1 MASKSASSWHPAMM
15 PNSAADLV
23 ARDSPSTSEHLEP
36 PDLVNSA
43 APSVS
48 AEEVLTTKVMPDH
61 NDRDEAD
68 EADEADAWLVS
79 EETVAAEP
87 IETSQTTT
95 TWHTSEA
102 TGDDPVQTEPTDPS
116 YPGGIL
122 SEPELTET
130 STPPQPT
137 ENNASTEHGDV
148 TDAWLK
154 NADEGD
160 GGGAWLLQDEE
171 MHKDGTCQSSLVKE
185 ESTSTQETASAI
197 EEDTNQELVEP
208 QREEIY
214 TTATTR
220 TASVTST
227 AQHSSSMS
235 FARTVS
241 HEISFP
247 GDDDGEW
254 NLGRN
259 ETEAV
264 PGFMS
269 ESNQTESFPS
279 LPPMSSKTSALVSLP
294 LASYQTSKVMEEGD
308 KEAEFEQEEEEEY
321 LMRSPE
327 VDSSASWRRYDT
339 TYPQHT
345 PHRSIGGE
353 LEDAT
358 AMEEEAR
365 FEESLPL
372 IPPTHGLV
380 EDDAQQ
386 RSARSNSDLFG
397 EQDDSENDFF
407 GQVNNNVETQND
419 NEDDVKFLPERKS
432 TMQVMEAVNDESLL
446 TRHSTPNDHLE
457 EHADNSTEG
466 VGLGTSAKASGSP
479 VAEDLVSK
487 WEQAFGDDDDDEFL
501 LDDSITQA
509 EDVDPTA
516 FLGSDDEGL
525 LDDDLDTQAPISAT
539 SQPRGPVI
547 NPYAPAS
554 VAVQPTTSYMLA
566 ASTGTMPQ
574 PTFGYGPQQQ
584 QQQQQPITASY
595 GSGHFGQTPQP
606 LRPEPAKTQSFADKS
621 KVGYS
626 SPYDLPTDLVKPV
639 KPRKR
644 LSLQQQTPTET
655 VPPPPPSASLYSPGH
670 SAHPP
675 TAPVTTSVPP
685 VSNATRPPP
694 PLVSNASSPALH
706 SKNSFFEELP
716 VSSKPRTASR
726 LSQRAPSPGQY
737 MPIGSASQQAP
748 PPPPPQQPPPMP
760 RTVPPPPISH
770 MVPSPVPQP
779 APASAQYPG
788 DEAQTTSSGVE
799 NLMAPPRTNPYANVQ
814 SQPGAAAAAL
824 TAPSNSSS
832 RYSPAPPLPQG
843 GGVSITS
850 RYSPAPSSGSR
861 PNSSYGAGPP
871 HAALPHLPRTSSP
884 LAHYDS
890 NGAAEGQPYDRR
902 AGSTFEPRLTRMS
915 SLPPTREVDE
925 EEDEEASSFG
935 IRSNSVS
942 HTLTTSPTANAAE
955 TRYNAAPFHAP
966 ARHATP
972 PLSPGRAPVASGVAI
987 SPSKRVHSNYA
998 PQPAPASA
1006 PAQTSFMPSPC
1017 ARTQSPNA
1025 LHMDVR
1031 KPSKSTDYAPRPLS
1045 AHSPPAGSVAAAPAI
1060 AKSTTQS
1067 SGFAPTSRT
1076 RGQSI
1081 TNMMPPTDGRERDP
1095 LERWRGAPV
1104 MAWGVGGTFITS
1116 FPKSIPRYAMGQTVP
1131 VTIRTVG
1138 EVKVQNIKDLDS
1150 LQDGLAK
1157 FPGPLKGKSKKK
1169 EAIAWLTAGIDSQER
1184 EIPDVSFHS
1193 QLSLEAKR
1201 SVERLLLWKLLRI
1214 FIEHDG
1220 ILEGSPALD
1229 KAVRQV
1235 LAPETVE
1242 LSNEGASLFTGAEVG
1257 SGATLMKADGV
1268 DEGTVE
1274 KIRLDLLKGNREAAV
1289 WAAVDKRLWGHAMLI
1304 SQTVSADLYKQV
1316 AQEFVRKEVNYPG
1329 HNNESL
1335 AALYKVLSGNYDDC
1349 VDELVPSHARAG
1361 LQLVSTETSSG
1372 PTKDAMDGLDKWRE
1386 TLTLVLSNRSSED
1399 IRGLNALGKL
1409 LSSYG
1414 RAEAAHICF
1423 IFSRS
1428 LSVFGG
1434 LDDANSDFV
1443 LVGSDHKRQSDQ
1455 FAKETE
1461 ALQLSEM
1468 YEYGL
1473 TLGSGIAASAG
1484 APHLAAYKLQHAMTL
1499 AEYGFRDKAIQYCDA
1514 IASAIVAQT
1523 RRSPY
1528 HHPILEASVED
1539 FLARLKSSP
1548 KDASSSWMSKP
1559 TMGKVS
1565 DSVWNRFNKF
1575 VSGDENENG
1584 HAKTD
1589 GDNGPFAR
1597 IVSSPN
1603 ISRPPSTSNFDMY
1616 GSSPGFQAAGG
1627 ALLASSGG
1635 AATSRYAPPTIASHT
1650 GVSAN
1655 PYAPTATTQPQ
1666 HAPLPASTR
1675 RSQEY
1680 APNAYDPAA
1689 YAGGAGLTQ
1698 GRHGSGDI
1706 DGSGHQPLA
1715 YPGYAPLEHQPMQT
1729 SALGYPESTSTTQPV
1744 STVSGGYQPL
1754 GLQESPV
1761 IHPQPSV
1768 NDNSNQSYEPQPY
1781 GYEAPQDQ
1789 TAAGPTDYDDQQGA
1803 SSGGYEPPSFQ
1814 PYAYE
1819 PSSYQPDN
1827 NDDEEQP
1834 KSKKKSFMDDD
1845 DEDDIPA
1852 LKKPQDKA
1860 KSEKD
1865 RENEEMFRKVAEED
1879 AKRAAAAAAST
1890 KKGWGFGGWFGG
1902 GSKKADGSIGGESSS
1917 GKPIKAK
1924 LGEQSSFVYDP
1935 DLGRWINKK
1944 PGAENVEAKKATPPP
1959 PRSAG
1964 PRSMSGTP
1972 PPPSTHTPPPAADRM
1987 SVPPMGMP
1995 PRPIASGL
2003 STAQSMDNLYTRAGP
2018 GGMTRNVSSSTLA
2031 GPPSRPSTSMSNAS
2045 SIDDLLGA
2053 PAPRKPGQKKP
2064 RKSGR
2069 YVDVMAKS

>member
-1 MASKSASSWHPAMM
+1 MASTSASSWHPAMM

-23 ARDSPSTSEHLEP
+23 AQESQSTSKHVESP
-36 PDLVNSA
+36 ISID
-43 APSVS
+43 SVVAS
-48 AEEVLTTKVMPDH
+48 AEEEDPPPEVLPDQ
-61 NDRDEAD
+61 NDE
-68 EADEADAWLVS
+68 DEADAWLVS
-79 EETVAAEP
+79 EDIVATEP
-87 IETSQTTT
+87 IESSQTTEA
-95 TWHTSEA
+95 SLQNSESAGIDPLQMEA
-102 TGDDPVQTEPTDPS
+102 TEAS
-116 YPGGIL
+116 YPEGVL
-122 SEPELTET
+122 PEPESTEV
-130 STPPQPT
+130 SAPPRST
-137 ENNASTEHGDV
+137 ENHFSTEHDDV
-148 TDAWLK
+148 ADAWL
-154 NADEGD
+154 NNGDEGE
-160 GGGAWLLQDEE
+160 GGGAWLLQDEALHRNE
-171 MHKDGTCQSSLVKE
+171 TCDSGLVEK
-185 ESTSTQETASAI
+185 ESTSSQDAAPAV
-197 EEDTNQELVEP
+197 EEDANQELAES
-208 QREEIY
+208 QTEE
-214 TTATTR
+214 TDTAATTR

-241 HEISFP
+241 HEVSFP
-247 GDDDGEW
+247 GDDDAEW
-254 NLGRN
+254 NLGRT
-259 ETEAV
+259 ETETAF
-264 PGFMS
+264 GFMT
-269 ESNQTESFPS
+269 ESDQTKSFPS
-279 LPPMSSKTSALVSLP
+279 APPMNFETSAQIGLP
-294 LASYQTSKVMEEGD
+294 LTANQASDVMQEDE
-308 KEAEFEQEEEEEY
+308 KKAEFEEEEY
-321 LMRSPE
+321 MMRSPE
-327 VDSSASWRRYDT
+327 VDSLASWHRHGAT
-339 TYPQHT
+339 PQQHI
-345 PHRSIGGE
+345 PPRSTGGE
-353 LEDAT
+353 LEDAST
-358 AMEEEAR
+358 MEEKAR
-365 FEESLPL
+365 FEEGLPL
-372 IPPTHGLV
+372 IPQTHGLV
-380 EDDAQQ
+380 KDDTEQSSAQ
-386 RSARSNSDLFG
+386 SNPDPF
-397 EQDDSENDFF
+397 D
-407 GQVNNNVETQND
+407 GQED
-419 NEDDVKFLPERKS
+419 NEDDFFSRVNNNSNNDETQNADDDDFKSLLERKS
-432 TMQVMEAVNDESLL
+432 TAQVMDSMGDGGQLND
-446 TRHSTPNDHLE
+446 TLE
-457 EHADNSTEG
+457 EDADNSTEG
-466 VGLGTSAKASGSP
+466 ATLSNSDKTAGFPAT
-479 VAEDLVSK
+479 EDLASK
-487 WEQAFGDDDDDEFL
+487 WKQAFGDDDDDEFL
-501 LDDSITQA
+501 LDDSIPEA
-509 EDVDPTA
+509 EDVDATA

-525 LDDDLDTQAPISAT
+525 LDDDMDTQAPISST
-539 SQPRGPVI
+539 SRPQEPAA

-554 VAVQPTTSYMLA
+554 VATQPTTPFTTLA
-566 ASTGTMPQ
+566 ASTGTMPP
-574 PTFGYGPQQQ
+574 PTFGYGQQQ
-584 QQQQQPITASY
+584 QQHHQQPVTTPY
-595 GSGHFGQTPQP
+595 GPGQFGQTPQP

-621 KVGYS
+621 KAGYS

-644 LSLQQQTPTET
+644 PSLQQQIPTET
-655 VPPPPPSASLYSPGH
+655 VVSPPPTSASIYSPGQP
-670 SAHPP
+670 AHPP
-675 TAPVTTSVPP
+675 RAPVTTSAVPP
-685 VSNATRPPP
+685 LSNATRPP
-694 PLVSNASSPALH
+694 LGQNASAPALH
-706 SKNSFFEELP
+706 SKGSFFEELP

-726 LSQRAPSPGQY
+726 QSQRAPSPGQY
-737 MPIGSASQQAP
+737 MPVGSATQQAQHP
-748 PPPPPQQPPPMP
+748 PPPPMS
-760 RTVPPPPISH
+760 RTVPPPSASH
-770 MVPSPVPQP
+770 MVPPPVPQP
-779 APASAQYPG
+779 AAHPPAQYP
-788 DEAQTTSSGVE
+788 SGEVQSTPSGIA

-814 SQPGAAAAAL
+814 SQPSAAVA
-824 TAPSNSSS
+824 APSNSSS
-832 RYSPAPPLPQG
+832 RYSPAPSGPQG

-861 PNSSYGAGPP
+861 PNSSYGAGPA

-890 NGAAEGQPYDRR
+890 SGATEGQPYERR
-902 AGSTFEPRLTRMS
+902 VGSTFEPRLTRMS

-925 EEDEEASSFG
+925 EEDEEVSSPG
-935 IRSNSVS
+935 HPSSSAN
-942 HTLTTSPTANAAE
+942 HAATTSPTASVAE
-955 TRYNAAPFHAP
+955 TRYGPAPPHAP

-972 PLSPGRAPVASGVAI
+972 PLSPAAGRAVVAPAATM
-987 SPSKRVHSNYA
+987 SPPKRAHSNYA
-998 PQPAPASA
+998 PQSAAASA
-1006 PAQTSFMPSPC
+1006 PAQPPFMPPPR

-1025 LHMDVR
+1025 LHFDAR
-1031 KPSKSTDYAPRPLS
+1031 KPSKLADYAPRPLS
-1045 AHSPPAGSVAAAPAI
+1045 SHSPPAVSVAPAPV
-1060 AKSTTQS
+1060 TTKPVVQS
-1067 SGFAPTSRT
+1067 SAYAPTSRT

-1104 MAWGVGGTFITS
+1104 MAWGVGGTFVTS
-1116 FPKSIPRYAMGQTVP
+1116 FPKSIPRYAMGQTAP

-1138 EVKVQNIKDLDS
+1138 EVKVQNVKDFDT
-1150 LQDGLAK
+1150 LQDGLGK

-1169 EAIAWLTAGIDSQER
+1169 EAVAWLTAGIDSQER

-1220 ILEGSPALD
+1220 ILEGTPAVD

-1235 LAPETVE
+1235 LSPETAEVGG
-1242 LSNEGASLFTGAEVG
+1242 EGAPLFTGAEVG

-1274 KIRLDLLKGNREAAV
+1274 KIRLDLLKGDRETAV

-1304 SQTVSADLYKQV
+1304 SQTVSANLYKQV

-1361 LQLVSTETSSG
+1361 LQLMSTETSSG

-1434 LDDANSDFV
+1434 LDDPNADFV

-1473 TLGSGIAASAG
+1473 TLGSGVAASAG
-1484 APHLAAYKLQHAMTL
+1484 APHLAAYKLQHAVTL
-1499 AEYGFRDKAIQYCDA
+1499 AEYGLRDKAIQYCDA

-1559 TMGKVS
+1559 SMGKVS
-1565 DSVWNRFNKF
+1565 DSMWNRFNKF
-1575 VSGDENENG
+1575 VSGDEDGNG
-1584 HAKTD
+1584 HAGPD

-1597 IVSSPN
+1597 IASSPS
-1603 ISRPPSTSNFDMY
+1603 ISRPPSTSNFDVY
-1616 GSSPGFQAAGG
+1616 GSSPGYQSAGG
-1627 ALLASSGG
+1627 APLASGG
-1635 AATSRYAPPTIASHT
+1635 AATSRYAPAPTTSHT
-1650 GVSAN
+1650 GAAIS
-1655 PYAPTATTQPQ
+1655 PYAPPATQSQ
-1666 HAPLPASTR
+1666 HARIPASVH

-1680 APNAYDPAA
+1680 APNAYDPA
-1689 YAGGAGLTQ
+1689 YPGGAGLAQ
-1698 GRHGSGDI
+1698 S
-1706 DGSGHQPLA
+1706 QPGA
-1715 YPGYAPLEHQPMQT
+1715 GAGAGGGAGYQPAEYPGYAPTGHHQPTQT
-1729 SALGYPESTSTTQPV
+1729 SSTLGYAEPVPTTTTQPV

-1768 NDNSNQSYEPQPY
+1768 NDDTNQGYKPQPY
-1781 GYEAPQDQ
+1781 GYEAPETQ
-1789 TAAGPTDYDDQQGA
+1789 TAAGSTDVNDEQGA
-1803 SSGGYEPPSFQ
+1803 TSGGYEPPSFQ
-1814 PYAYE
+1814 PYGYE
-1819 PSSYQPDN
+1819 PTSYQPDTN
-1827 NDDEEQP
+1827 DDDEEP
-1834 KSKKKSFMDDD
+1834 KPKKKSFMDDD

-1852 LKKPQDKA
+1852 LKKPQDQT

-1865 RENEEMFRKVAEED
+1865 RENEEMFRRVAEED
-1879 AKRAAAAAAST
+1879 AKRAAAAAST

-1902 GSKKADGSIGGESSS
+1902 SKKSDGSIGGDSSS

-1959 PRSAG
+1959 PRGAG
-1964 PRSMSGTP
+1964 PRSASGTP
-1972 PPPSTHTPPPAADRM
+1972 PPSGAHTPPPAADRM

-1995 PRPIASGL
+1995 PRPSAL
-2003 STAQSMDNLYTRAGP
+2003 STAQSMDNLYTR
-2018 GGMTRNVSSSTLA
+2018 A

-2053 PAPRKPGQKKP
+2053 PAPRKGGPKKS

-2069 YVDVMAKS
+2069 YVDIMAKS